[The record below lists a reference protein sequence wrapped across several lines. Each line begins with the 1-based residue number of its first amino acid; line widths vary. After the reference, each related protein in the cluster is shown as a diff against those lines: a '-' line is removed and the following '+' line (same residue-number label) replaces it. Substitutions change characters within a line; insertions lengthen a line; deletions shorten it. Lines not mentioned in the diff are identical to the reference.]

1 MNNHNKQLSS
11 SSSMMMMIPNNK
23 DVHLLHRLNSNMTN
37 LITNNHDI
45 FIDDLHICKVILY
58 KEINDTSI
66 HIWDLIIFIP
76 NILFLLYLIWH
87 SQSAKDRVRQLKN
100 FPILRNFYIF
110 IYLCVIISMIRCIIS
125 SLMKVHTFGGD
136 LTDKI
141 FWVIVR
147 FFLLSTEISVLV
159 FGLFAGHLDVRQS
172 IRRILTITLIISLVY
187 SICQGSFEI
196 ISPDASFY
204 IHSKSYYLFGHG
216 GMIFWFGTCF
226 LSFFIYLIVV
236 LLPWSPCRHRLLLPT
251 KRSFYFYAA
260 TLSSLNLIQAIGALL
275 FFLNVAEGLCIV
287 DATTYLYFTFFTPLV
302 YFIFLSP
309 FLAAG
314 TTNSVASAL
323 VTTTVGVESTHN
335 PNRPIVPLT
344 RPTNLFNSG
353 VRGAVNFSYRPQI
366 DDEIEN
372 EDEFASSI
380 GSFTGGGLHFD
391 HYGPYAYNQQ
401 QQQGRH
407 GYLNYSGSIGSGGIP
422 RDFSSFSMQTAIST
436 NSNDLLE
443 NQNIDLNR
451 SGKKSNTN
459 LRIGDKQ
466 SNNGNDDSEM
476 TNAKDHLLESH
487 MLKEQKSRSTTTN
500 DNQCDEKM
508 QSENILES
516 IEH

>member
-1 MNNHNKQLSS
+1 
-11 SSSMMMMIPNNK
+11 
-23 DVHLLHRLNSNMTN
+23 
-37 LITNNHDI
+37 
-45 FIDDLHICKVILY
+45 
-58 KEINDTSI
+58 
-66 HIWDLIIFIP
+66 
-76 NILFLLYLIWH
+76 
-87 SQSAKDRVRQLKN
+87 
-100 FPILRNFYIF
+100 
-110 IYLCVIISMIRCIIS
+110 
-125 SLMKVHTFGGD
+125 
-136 LTDKI
+136 
-141 FWVIVR
+141 
-147 FFLLSTEISVLV
+147 ISVLV

-172 IRRILTITLIISLVY
+172 IRRILTITLIISLIY

-196 ISPDASFY
+196 ISPDSSFY

-226 LSFFIYLIVV
+226 LSFIIYSIVV

-260 TLSSLNLIQAIGALL
+260 TLSTLNLIQAIGALL
-275 FFLNVAEGLCIV
+275 FYFNVSEGLCIV

-309 FLAAG
+309 FLAAS

-323 VTTTVGVESTHN
+323 VTTTVGVESTYN

-366 DDEIEN
+366 DDELEN

-401 QQQGRH
+401 QQQQQQGRH
-407 GYLNYSGSIGSGGIP
+407 GYLVYSGGNGDGNRGIP
-422 RDFSSFSMQTAIST
+422 RDFSSFSMQTAISE
-436 NSNDLLE
+436 NSSDPLE

-451 SGKKSNTN
+451 SGKKSNTS
-459 LRIGDKQ
+459 LRTSDKHQ
-466 SNNGNDDSEM
+466 SNKDGGGNSEI
-476 TNAKDHLLESH
+476 TNTKDCLLETH
-487 MLKEQKSRSTTTN
+487 MLKETDQQRSTADDD
-500 DNQCDEKM
+500 DNNQ
-508 QSENILES
+508 
-516 IEH
+516 